1 MKILSARFLQRGN
14 AMRMTPRP
22 HQIAD
27 LSFYMQTKRCLNL
40 SDPGAQK
47 TGSAAMYSWYLAS
60 EKNIKSAWAMPKSL
74 LRKNK
79 QDLLDFSHFRNEEV
93 MIYDGTP
100 AQREQL
106 IRKKDTKV
114 LLMGFDR
121 WSSEWDEILHHH
133 PELGHLTV
141 DEMHLGY
148 AGHDSGRTQ
157 AFYDSMKEVDTFLGM
172 TGTIIKGR
180 LSSAYPA
187 LQVIEPRFYGSY
199 GGFLGFHSVRDD
211 ATGKITGWRN
221 HEKLRQIFMNVA
233 VRHTF
238 EEVHGPESKV
248 IIPELCDMNAAQRK
262 VYDAMEEDALVE
274 LEDSF
279 LAAGSMA
286 VAAIRCRQL
295 MAHPETFGLKVGL
308 TGKDERLKI
317 HLGDAVQSGEPI
329 AVFASLIP
337 EQLRIVE
344 LAKSMGLRTGLI
356 NGTVSAARRAE
367 IDAQFQAGL
376 LDCVVASPAT
386 AGIGFNWNH
395 LRVMV
400 FASLD
405 YQDDSFMQAYRR
417 GIRGK
422 RETPLLIYVLEY
434 RDSIDQRIMKIIEMK
449 SRESHLVDP
458 TKEIYKLS
466 QQNMDEEA
474 LEGGIYDVNK
484 IADRKASMA
493 VFMEAS

>member
-1 MKILSARFLQRGN
+1 
-14 AMRMTPRP
+14 MRVTPRP

-27 LSFYMQTKRCLNL
+27 LSFYMTKKRCLNL

-47 TGSAAMYSWYLAS
+47 TGSAAMYTWYLAS
-60 EKNIKSAWAMPKSL
+60 EKNIESAWVMPKSL
-74 LRKNK
+74 LRKNR
-79 QDLLDFSHFRNEEV
+79 QDILDFSHFKEDEVLIVDGSPGEREEI
-93 MIYDGTP
+93 M
-100 AQREQL
+100 
-106 IRKKDTKV
+106 KKGSGKV

-121 WSSEWDEILHHH
+121 WSADWDNILRYH
-133 PELGHLTV
+133 PRMQHQTV
-141 DEMHLGY
+141 DELHLGFT
-148 AGHDSGRTQ
+148 GNDSTRTQ
-157 AFYDSMKEVDTFLGM
+157 NWYDSMKEMDTFLGM

-199 GGFLGFHSVRDD
+199 GAFIGFHAVRDD
-211 ATGKITGWRN
+211 ASGKITGWRN

-238 EEVHGPESKV
+238 EEVHGPEAKV
-248 IIPELCDMNAAQRK
+248 IIPELCDMSPAQRK
-262 VYDAMEEDALVE
+262 VYDQMEESALVE

-279 LAAGSMA
+279 LSAGSMA

-295 MAHPETFGLKVGL
+295 MAHPETFGLKVGT

-329 AVFASLIP
+329 AVFASLVP

-344 LAKSMGLRTGLI
+344 LAKSMGLRVGLI
-356 NGTVSAARRAE
+356 NGTVSANRRAE
-367 IDAQFQAGL
+367 IDAAFQRGD

-422 RETPLLIYVLEY
+422 RDTPLLIYVLEY

-449 SRESHLVDP
+449 SREAHLVDP
-458 TKEIYKLS
+458 TKEVFKLS

-474 LEGGIYDVNK
+474 MEGGIYDVDK

-493 VFMEAS
+493 TFMEAS

>member
-1 MKILSARFLQRGN
+1 MK
-14 AMRMTPRP
+14 MTPRE

-27 LSFYMQTKRCLNL
+27 LAFYMTRARSLNL

-47 TGSAAMYSWYLAS
+47 TGSAAMHSWWLAS
-60 EKNIKSAWAMPKSL
+60 EKNTKSAWAMPKSL
-74 LRKNK
+74 LRKNR
-79 QDLLDFSHFRNEEV
+79 QDILDFSHFKEDEV
-93 MIYDGTP
+93 LILDGP
-100 AQREQL
+100 PDKREQ
-106 IRKKDTKV
+106 IMRYQNAKV

-121 WSSEWDEILHHH
+121 WAADWENIKHHH
-133 PELGHLTV
+133 PTLNHLTV
-141 DEMHLGY
+141 DEMHLGF

-157 AFYDSMKEVDTFLGM
+157 SLYDSMKEVEGFLGM

-187 LQVIEPRFYGSY
+187 ISIIEPRFYGSY
-199 GGFLGFHSVRDD
+199 GGFLGFHSVRDE
-211 ATGKITGWRN
+211 GNKITGWRN

-238 EEVHGPESKV
+238 EEVHGPEAKV
-248 IIPELCDMNAAQRK
+248 IIPELCDMSPAQRK
-262 VYDAMEEDALVE
+262 VYDKMEQDALVE

-279 LAAGSMA
+279 LAAGNMA

-295 MAHPETFGLKVGL
+295 MAHPETFGLKVGT

-329 AVFASLIP
+329 AIFASLIP
-337 EQLRIVE
+337 EQERIVA

-356 NGTVSAARRAE
+356 NGNVSAARRAE
-367 IDAQFQAGL
+367 IDAAFQRGD

-400 FASLD
+400 FTSLD

-422 RETPLLIYVLEY
+422 RDTPLLIYVLEY

-449 SRESHLVDP
+449 SREAHLVDP

-466 QQNMDEEA
+466 AQNLEEEA
-474 LEGGIYDVNK
+474 IEGGIFDVNK

>member
-1 MKILSARFLQRGN
+1 MKK
-14 AMRMTPRP
+14 TPRP
-22 HQIAD
+22 HQIVD
-27 LSFYMQTKRCLNL
+27 LAFYIQTRRCLNL

-60 EKNIKSAWAMPKSL
+60 EKNTKSVWAMPKSL

-79 QDLLDFSHFRNEEV
+79 VDLLEFSHFRDEEV
-93 MIYDGTP
+93 LILDGTP
-100 AQREQL
+100 AQREQML
-106 IRKKDTKV
+106 LRREPKV

-121 WSSEWDEILHHH
+121 WSSDWENILHHH
-133 PELGHLTV
+133 PQIGHLTV

-157 AFYDSMKEVDTFLGM
+157 ALYDSMKEVDTFLGM

-180 LSSAYPA
+180 LTSAYPA
-187 LQVIEPRFYGSY
+187 LNIIEPRFYGTY
-199 GGFLGFHSVRDD
+199 GAFLGYHAVRDD
-211 ATGKITGWRN
+211 GGKITGWRN

-248 IIPELCDMNAAQRK
+248 IIPELCDMSPAQRK
-262 VYDAMEEDALVE
+262 VYDSMEADALVE

-279 LAAGSMA
+279 LSAGSPGTS
-286 VAAIRCRQL
+286 AIRCRQL
-295 MAHPETFGLKVGL
+295 MAHPETFGLKVGT

-317 HLGDAVQSGEPI
+317 HLGNAVQSGEPI

-344 LAKSMGLRTGLI
+344 LAKSLGLRTGLI

-466 QQNMDEEA
+466 QQNLDEEA
-474 LEGGIYDVNK
+474 IEGGIYDVNK

>member
-1 MKILSARFLQRGN
+1 MKV
-14 AMRMTPRP
+14 TPRP

-27 LSFYMQTKRCLNL
+27 LAFYMTQRRCLNL

-47 TGSAAMYSWYLAS
+47 TGSAAMHTWWKWS
-60 EKNIKSAWAMPKSL
+60 EKGIKSAWAMPKSL
-74 LRKNK
+74 LRKNR
-79 QDLLDFSHFRNEEV
+79 QDILDFSHFREDEV
-93 MIYDGTP
+93 AILDGTP
-100 AQREQL
+100 AQREHIMQQ
-106 IRKKDTKV
+106 KEAKV

-121 WSSEWDEILHHH
+121 WADDWENILHHH
-133 PELGHLTV
+133 PQLGHLTV
-141 DEMHLGY
+141 DELHLGF
-148 AGHDSGRTQ
+148 AGHESARTQ
-157 AFYDSMKEVDTFLGM
+157 HLYDSMREVDTFLGM

-187 LQVIEPRFYGSY
+187 LQIIEPRLYGSY
-199 GGFLGFHSVRDD
+199 GGFLGFHAVRDD
-211 ATGKITGWRN
+211 FSRKITGWRN

-248 IIPELCDMNAAQRK
+248 IIPELCDMSPAQRK
-262 VYDAMEEDALVE
+262 VYDQMEEAALVE
-274 LEDSF
+274 LEESF
-279 LAAGSMA
+279 LAAGSPA

-295 MAHPETFGLKVGL
+295 MAHPETFGLKVGT

-329 AVFASLIP
+329 AVFASLVP

-356 NGTVSAARRAE
+356 NGSVSAARRAE

-434 RDSIDQRIMKIIEMK
+434 RDSIDQRIMRIIEMK

-458 TKEIYKLS
+458 TKEVFKLS
-466 QQNMDEEA
+466 AQNLEEDA
-474 LEGGIYDVNK
+474 LKGGLYDTSK
-484 IADRKASMA
+484 IAERKASMA